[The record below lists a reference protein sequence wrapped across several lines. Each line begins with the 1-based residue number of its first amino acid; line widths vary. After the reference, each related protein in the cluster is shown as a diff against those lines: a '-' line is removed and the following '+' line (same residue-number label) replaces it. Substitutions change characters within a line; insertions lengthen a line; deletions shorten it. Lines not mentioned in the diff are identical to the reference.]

1 MTDVIAENG
10 GEIDRVRGSRGT
22 HAGACLELNTATIR
36 DIERLPV
43 MTPGL
48 ARDLI
53 ASRPFRTWADL
64 GKVNGF
70 CLALV
75 EELVL
80 SGVSLKQNNTG
91 TEQGEP

>member
-1 MTDVIAENG
+1 MTDMVAEHG
-10 GEIDRVRGSRGT
+10 GEIDRVRGPRRA
-22 HAGACLELNTATIR
+22 HAGAYLELNTATIR

-80 SGVSLKQNNTG
+80 SGVSLQQNDITI
-91 TEQGEP
+91 EQREP